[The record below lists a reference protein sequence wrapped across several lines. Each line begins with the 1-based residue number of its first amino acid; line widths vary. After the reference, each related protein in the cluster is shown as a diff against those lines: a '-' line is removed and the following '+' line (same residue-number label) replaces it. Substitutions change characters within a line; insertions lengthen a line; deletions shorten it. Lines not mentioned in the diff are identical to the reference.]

1 MKKILEKLFDH
12 NYLEYEESK
21 KVLKEISSKKYNNS
35 QVASFLTVF
44 KMRNPSVQEI
54 EGFRD
59 ALLDLCV
66 KIDLSSDFETIDL
79 CGTGGDGKNTFNIS
93 TISSFVVAGAGYK
106 VTKHGNYGVSSSCG
120 SSDVLQQLGIKL
132 SNDDG
137 YLKKCLDKGNFCYL
151 HAPLF
156 HPAMKNVAGV
166 RKELEFKTFF
176 NILGPLVNPL
186 QPKNQLCGVYNL
198 EISRLYG
205 YVFENS
211 KKNYSILYSL
221 DGYDEISLTSDF
233 MKISRNDSTINSP
246 DYFGFNKINPDEIKG
261 GESIEDSA
269 SIFTKILENNATK
282 SQTDVVLANS
292 AIAIQTITNKT
303 IDECLSI
310 AKQSIDSGSALNCLK
325 KIQLLSL
332 SLIHI

>member
-21 KVLKEISSKKYNNS
+21 KVLKEISSKKYNYS
-35 QVASFLTVF
+35 QVASFLTVY

-233 MKISRNDSTINSP
+233 IKISRNDSTINSP

-325 KIQLLSL
+325 KIQLLSK
-332 SLIHI
+332 

>member
-21 KVLKEISSKKYNNS
+21 KVLKEISSKKYNDS

-166 RKELEFKTFF
+166 RRELEFKTFF

-261 GESIEDSA
+261 GESIKDSA
-269 SIFTKILENNATK
+269 SIFTKILENKATK

-310 AKQSIDSGSALNCLK
+310 AKQSLDSGSALNCLK
-325 KIQLLSL
+325 KIQLLGK
-332 SLIHI
+332 

>member
-93 TISSFVVAGAGYK
+93 TISSFVVAGAGYR

-269 SIFTKILENNATK
+269 SIFTKILENKATK

-325 KIQLLSL
+325 KIQLLSK
-332 SLIHI
+332 

>member
-21 KVLKEISSKKYNNS
+21 KLLKEISSKKYNNS

-325 KIQLLSL
+325 KIQLLSK
-332 SLIHI
+332 

>member
-21 KVLKEISSKKYNNS
+21 KVLKEISSKKYNYS

-233 MKISRNDSTINSP
+233 MKISRNNSTINSP

-261 GESIEDSA
+261 GESIKDSA
-269 SIFTKILENNATK
+269 SIFTKILENKATK

-292 AIAIQTITNKT
+292 AIAIQTITKKT

-325 KIQLLSL
+325 KIQLLSK
-332 SLIHI
+332 

>member
-233 MKISRNDSTINSP
+233 MKISRNNSTINSP
-246 DYFGFNKINPDEIKG
+246 DYFGFDKINPDEIKG
-261 GESIEDSA
+261 GKSIKDSA
-269 SIFTKILENNATK
+269 SIFTKILENEATK

-325 KIQLLSL
+325 KIQLLSK
-332 SLIHI
+332 

>member
-21 KVLKEISSKKYNNS
+21 KVLKEISSKKYNYS

-93 TISSFVVAGAGYK
+93 TVSSFVVAGAGYK

-221 DGYDEISLTSDF
+221 DGYDEISLTNDF

-261 GESIEDSA
+261 GESIKDSA
-269 SIFTKILENNATK
+269 SIFTKILENKATK

-325 KIQLLSL
+325 RIQLLSK
-332 SLIHI
+332 

>member
-21 KVLKEISSKKYNNS
+21 KVLKEISSKKYNYS

-120 SSDVLQQLGIKL
+120 SSDVLQQLCFKL

-156 HPAMKNVAGV
+156 HPAMKNVASV

-233 MKISRNDSTINSP
+233 MKISRNDSKINSP

-261 GESIEDSA
+261 GEAIKDSA
-269 SIFTKILENNATK
+269 SIFTKILENEATK

-325 KIQLLSL
+325 KIQLLSK
-332 SLIHI
+332 

>member
-21 KVLKEISSKKYNNS
+21 RVLKEISSKKYNYS

-261 GESIEDSA
+261 GESIKDSA
-269 SIFTKILENNATK
+269 SIFTKILENKATK

-310 AKQSIDSGSALNCLK
+310 ARQSIDSGSALNCLK
-325 KIQLLSL
+325 RIQLLSK
-332 SLIHI
+332 

>member
-21 KVLKEISSKKYNNS
+21 RVLKEISSKKYNNS

-211 KKNYSILYSL
+211 KKKYSILYSL

-261 GESIEDSA
+261 GESIKDSA
-269 SIFTKILENNATK
+269 SIFTKILENEATK

-310 AKQSIDSGSALNCLK
+310 ARQSIDSGSALNCLK
-325 KIQLLSL
+325 KIQLLSK
-332 SLIHI
+332 

>member
-21 KVLKEISSKKYNNS
+21 KVLKKISSKKYNYS

-93 TISSFVVAGAGYK
+93 TVSSFVVAGAGYK

-156 HPAMKNVAGV
+156 QPAMQNVAGV

-261 GESIEDSA
+261 GESIKDSA
-269 SIFTKILENNATK
+269 SIFTKILENKATK

-310 AKQSIDSGSALNCLK
+310 ARQSIDSGSALNCLK
-325 KIQLLSL
+325 RIQLLSK
-332 SLIHI
+332 

>member
-21 KVLKEISSKKYNNS
+21 KGLKEISSKKYS

-93 TISSFVVAGAGYK
+93 TVSSFVVAGAGYK

-156 HPAMKNVAGV
+156 HPAMKNVASV

-261 GESIEDSA
+261 GESIKDSA
-269 SIFTKILENNATK
+269 SIFTKILENKATK

-310 AKQSIDSGSALNCLK
+310 ARQSIDSGSALNCLK
-325 KIQLLSL
+325 RIQLLSK
-332 SLIHI
+332 

>member
-21 KVLKEISSKKYNNS
+21 KVLKEISSKKYNDS

-166 RKELEFKTFF
+166 RRELEFKTFF

-205 YVFENS
+205 YIFENS

-269 SIFTKILENNATK
+269 SIFTKILENEATK

-292 AIAIQTITNKT
+292 AIAIQTITSKT

-325 KIQLLSL
+325 KIQLLGK
-332 SLIHI
+332 

>member
-120 SSDVLQQLGIKL
+120 SSDVLQQLGIRL

-261 GESIEDSA
+261 GKSIKDSA
-269 SIFTKILENNATK
+269 SIFTKILENKATK

-325 KIQLLSL
+325 KIQLLSK
-332 SLIHI
+332 

>member
-21 KVLKEISSKKYNNS
+21 KVLKEISSKKYNYS

-132 SNDDG
+132 SNDNV

-166 RKELEFKTFF
+166 RRELEFKTFF

-261 GESIEDSA
+261 GESIKDSA
-269 SIFTKILENNATK
+269 SIFTKILENKATK

-310 AKQSIDSGSALNCLK
+310 ARQSIDSGSALNCLK
-325 KIQLLSL
+325 RIQLLSK
-332 SLIHI
+332 

>member
-211 KKNYSILYSL
+211 QKNYSILYSL

-246 DYFGFNKINPDEIKG
+246 DYFGFNKINPEEIKG
-261 GESIEDSA
+261 GESIKDSA
-269 SIFTKILENNATK
+269 SIFTKILENKATT

-292 AIAIQTITNKT
+292 AIAIHTITNKT

-325 KIQLLSL
+325 KIQLLSK
-332 SLIHI
+332 

>member
-156 HPAMKNVAGV
+156 HPAMKNVASV

-176 NILGPLVNPL
+176 NILGPLVNPCR
-186 QPKNQLCGVYNL
+186 PDFQLVGVYGL
-198 EISRLYG
+198 DVFRLYKSV
-205 YVFENS
+205 YE
-211 KKNYSILYSL
+211 KATELRYSIVHSL
-221 DGYDEISLTSDF
+221 DGYDEISLTSETKVAMNNKEFLLKPSDLDF
-233 MKISRNDSTINSP
+233 NEISP
-246 DYFGFNKINPDEIKG
+246 DKIFGGNLKVIPKI
-261 GESIEDSA
+261 
-269 SIFTKILENNATK
+269 
-282 SQTDVVLANS
+282 
-292 AIAIQTITNKT
+292 
-303 IDECLSI
+303 
-310 AKQSIDSGSALNCLK
+310 
-325 KIQLLSL
+325 
-332 SLIHI
+332 

>member
-1 MKKILEKLFDH
+1 MKKVLEKLFDH
-12 NYLEYEESK
+12 KYLEYEESK
-21 KVLKEISSKKYNNS
+21 TILKEISTKKYNDS

-44 KMRNPSVQEI
+44 KMRNPSLQEI

-59 ALLDLCV
+59 ALLDLCI

-132 SNDDG
+132 SNNHD

-156 HPAMKNVAGV
+156 HPAMKNVASV

-176 NILGPLVNPL
+176 NVLGPLVNPSEH
-186 QPKNQLCGVYNL
+186 KNQLSGVYNL
-198 EISRLYG
+198 EIARLYG
-205 YVFENS
+205 YVFENT

-233 MKISRNDSTINSP
+233 MKISRNNSIINSP
-246 DYFGFNKINPDEIKG
+246 EYFGFNKINPHGIKG
-261 GESIEDSA
+261 GVSIEESA
-269 SIFTKILENNATK
+269 TIFIKILENNGSK
-282 SQTDVVLANS
+282 SQTNVVLANS

-310 AKQSIDSGSALNCLK
+310 AKKSIESGNALNCLK
-325 KIQLLSL
+325 KIQILSK
-332 SLIHI
+332 

>member
-21 KVLKEISSKKYNNS
+21 KVLKEISSKKYNYS

-221 DGYDEISLTSDF
+221 DGYDEISLTNDF

-261 GESIEDSA
+261 GESIKDSA
-269 SIFTKILENNATK
+269 SIFTKILENKATK

-310 AKQSIDSGSALNCLK
+310 ARQSIDSGSALNCLK
-325 KIQLLSL
+325 KIQLLSK
-332 SLIHI
+332 

>member
-21 KVLKEISSKKYNNS
+21 KVLKEISSKKYNYS

-221 DGYDEISLTSDF
+221 DGYDEISLTNDF

-261 GESIEDSA
+261 GESIKDSA
-269 SIFTKILENNATK
+269 SIFTKILENKATK

-310 AKQSIDSGSALNCLK
+310 ARQSIDSGSALNCLK
-325 KIQLLSL
+325 RIQLLSK
-332 SLIHI
+332 

>member
-21 KVLKEISSKKYNNS
+21 KVLKEISSKKYNYS

-120 SSDVLQQLGIKL
+120 SSDVLQQLGINL

-233 MKISRNDSTINSP
+233 MKISRNNSTINSP

-261 GESIEDSA
+261 GESIKDSA
-269 SIFTKILENNATK
+269 SIFTKILENKATK

-310 AKQSIDSGSALNCLK
+310 ARQSIDSGSALNCLK
-325 KIQLLSL
+325 RIQLLSK
-332 SLIHI
+332 

>member
-21 KVLKEISSKKYNNS
+21 KVLKEISSKKYNDS

-261 GESIEDSA
+261 GESIKDSA
-269 SIFTKILENNATK
+269 SIFTKILENKATK

-310 AKQSIDSGSALNCLK
+310 ARQSIDSGSALNCLK
-325 KIQLLSL
+325 RIQLLSK
-332 SLIHI
+332 

>member
-21 KVLKEISSKKYNNS
+21 KVLKEISSKKYNYS

-261 GESIEDSA
+261 GESIKDSA

-310 AKQSIDSGSALNCLK
+310 ARQSIDSGSALNCLK
-325 KIQLLSL
+325 RIQLLSK
-332 SLIHI
+332 

>member
-246 DYFGFNKINPDEIKG
+246 DYFGFNKINHDEIKG
-261 GESIEDSA
+261 GESIKDSA
-269 SIFTKILENNATK
+269 SIFTKILENKATK

-325 KIQLLSL
+325 RIQLLSK
-332 SLIHI
+332 

>member
-93 TISSFVVAGAGYK
+93 TVSSFVVAGAGYK

-261 GESIEDSA
+261 GESIKDSA
-269 SIFTKILENNATK
+269 SIFTKILENKATK

-325 KIQLLSL
+325 RFQLLSK
-332 SLIHI
+332 

>member
-261 GESIEDSA
+261 GESIKASA
-269 SIFTKILENNATK
+269 SIFTKILENKATK

-325 KIQLLSL
+325 KIQLLSK
-332 SLIHI
+332 

>member
-246 DYFGFNKINPDEIKG
+246 DYFGFDKINPDEIKG

-325 KIQLLSL
+325 KIQLLSK
-332 SLIHI
+332 

>member
-21 KVLKEISSKKYNNS
+21 KVLKEISSKKYNYS

-246 DYFGFNKINPDEIKG
+246 DYFGFNKINPDEIKD
-261 GESIEDSA
+261 GESIKDSA
-269 SIFTKILENNATK
+269 SIFTKILENKATK

-310 AKQSIDSGSALNCLK
+310 ARQSIDSGSALNCLK
-325 KIQLLSL
+325 RIQLLSK
-332 SLIHI
+332 

>member
-156 HPAMKNVAGV
+156 HPAMKNVASV

-325 KIQLLSL
+325 KIQLLSK
-332 SLIHI
+332 

>member
-21 KVLKEISSKKYNNS
+21 KVLKEISSKKYNDS

-166 RKELEFKTFF
+166 RRELEFKTFF

-261 GESIEDSA
+261 GESIKDSA
-269 SIFTKILENNATK
+269 SIFTKILENKATK

-325 KIQLLSL
+325 KIQLLSK
-332 SLIHI
+332 

>member
-156 HPAMKNVAGV
+156 HPAMKNVASV

-261 GESIEDSA
+261 GESIKDSA
-269 SIFTKILENNATK
+269 SIFTKILENKATK

-310 AKQSIDSGSALNCLK
+310 ARQSIDSGSALNCLK
-325 KIQLLSL
+325 KIQLLSK
-332 SLIHI
+332 

>member
-166 RKELEFKTFF
+166 RRELEFKTFF

-246 DYFGFNKINPDEIKG
+246 DYFGFDKINPDEIKG
-261 GESIEDSA
+261 GESIKDSA
-269 SIFTKILENNATK
+269 SIFTKILENKATK

-325 KIQLLSL
+325 KIQLLSK
-332 SLIHI
+332 

>member
-21 KVLKEISSKKYNNS
+21 KVLKEISSKKYNYS

-325 KIQLLSL
+325 KIQLLSK
-332 SLIHI
+332 

>member
-12 NYLEYEESK
+12 NYMEYEESK
-21 KVLKEISSKKYNNS
+21 KVLKEISSKKYNYS

-233 MKISRNDSTINSP
+233 MKISRNDSSINSP

-261 GESIEDSA
+261 GASIKDSA
-269 SIFTKILENNATK
+269 SIFTKILENKATK

-310 AKQSIDSGSALNCLK
+310 ARQSIDSGSALNCLK
-325 KIQLLSL
+325 RIQLLSK
-332 SLIHI
+332 

>member
-93 TISSFVVAGAGYK
+93 TVSSFVVAGAGYK

-261 GESIEDSA
+261 GESIKDSA
-269 SIFTKILENNATK
+269 SIFTKILENKATK

-325 KIQLLSL
+325 KIQLLSK
-332 SLIHI
+332 

>member
-21 KVLKEISSKKYNNS
+21 KVLKEISSKKYNYS

-120 SSDVLQQLGIKL
+120 SSDVLQQLGIML

-261 GESIEDSA
+261 GESIKDSA
-269 SIFTKILENNATK
+269 SIFTKILENKATK

-310 AKQSIDSGSALNCLK
+310 ARQSIDSGSALNCLK
-325 KIQLLSL
+325 KIQLLSK
-332 SLIHI
+332 

>member
-1 MKKILEKLFDH
+1 
-12 NYLEYEESK
+12 
-21 KVLKEISSKKYNNS
+21 
-35 QVASFLTVF
+35 
-44 KMRNPSVQEI
+44 MRNPSVQEI

-261 GESIEDSA
+261 GESIKDSA
-269 SIFTKILENNATK
+269 SIFTKILENKATK

-325 KIQLLSL
+325 KIQLLSK
-332 SLIHI
+332 